1 MDITVGSKRHGDA
14 GEYIGRPSVLG
25 NPYRPAPGKP
35 GSTQVMYEAWLKGEI
50 AAGNEAVIA
59 ELKRL
64 GALAEEGELTL
75 VCWCRP
81 MPCHGDVIKRA
92 LEEHWYEATAE

>member
-1 MDITVGSKRHGDA
+1 MGVAVGSKRSGA
-14 GEYIGRPSVLG
+14 EGEYIGRPSVLG

-35 GSTQVMYEAWLKGEI
+35 GSTLIMYEAWIKGEI

-64 GALAEEGELTL
+64 AAIAETSELVL
-75 VCWCRP
+75 VCWCHPR
-81 MPCHGDVIKRA
+81 PCHGDVVKQAI
-92 LEEHWYEATAE
+92 EEGWYK